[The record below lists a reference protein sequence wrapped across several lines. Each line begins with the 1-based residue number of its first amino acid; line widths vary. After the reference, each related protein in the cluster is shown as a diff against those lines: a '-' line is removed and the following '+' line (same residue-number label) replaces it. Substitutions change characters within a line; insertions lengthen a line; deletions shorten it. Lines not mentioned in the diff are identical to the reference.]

1 MRRLIYLLVFLAMAI
16 IGLSFTMLNDTL
28 VVIDYYMGV
37 GTISLP
43 LLLVL
48 TLILGMLLGVMGAL
62 GWMFHARRDLGRA
75 RREMRRSNQELENLR
90 TMPLKDI

>member
-1 MRRLIYLLVFLAMAI
+1 MRRLIYLLVFLAMFV
-16 IGLSFTMLNDTL
+16 IGLSFTMLNDAP
-28 VVIDYYMGV
+28 VVVDYYLGV
-37 GTISLP
+37 GVISLP

-48 TLILGMLLGVMGAL
+48 TLCLGMFLGVVGGL
-62 GWMFHARRDLGRA
+62 GWVFHARRDLGRA